1 MKGMLVV
8 QGARTIVENCASIK
22 KGEKVFI
29 VTDYETYNSAL
40 LIAKA
45 AYAIG
50 ADVDMGIMKSRELD
64 GEEPTECMAAA
75 MKKADVVLTP
85 VSKSLAHTNAMNKA
99 VASGARALSLTAI
112 SEELIASPAFKA
124 DFKKQAPIV
133 EKIAQL
139 FTEADELTVT
149 TPAGT
154 NLKVGLK
161 GRKGNAHKCI
171 ASVPGQFSAAP
182 NIEANFSPVEGTAEG
197 IFVSDA
203 SIPYLGIGKL
213 SSPVTFTIK
222 KGKIIKTEGGVEA
235 EKIKRI
241 WAEQND
247 PNVYNIAQF
256 AIGLNPEVRE
266 AIGVLGCNYDEGAFG
281 TCHIGIGTSTNLGG
295 KVKATTHFDAL
306 MNKPTVVLDGK
317 ITLLKDGE
325 LIV

>member
-1 MKGMLVV
+1 MKEMLVV

-29 VTDYETYNSAL
+29 VTDYETFSSAL

-50 ADVDMGIMKSRELD
+50 ADVDMGIMKSRKLD
-64 GEEPTECMAAA
+64 GEEPTECIAAA
-75 MKKADVVLTP
+75 MKKADVVLMP
-85 VSKSLAHTNAMNKA
+85 VSKSLAHTRATDEA
-99 VASGARALSLTAI
+99 LEEGARVLSLTAI

-124 DFKKQAPIV
+124 NFKKQSPVV

-161 GRKGNAHKCI
+161 GRKGNAHKCLV
-171 ASVPGQFSAAP
+171 SSPGQFSAAP

-213 SSPVTFTIK
+213 SSPVTFTIE

-256 AIGLNPEVRE
+256 SIGLNPEVRE

-281 TCHIGIGTSTNLGG
+281 TVHIGIGTSQGLGG
-295 KVKATTHFDAL
+295 NVRATTHFDAL
-306 MNKPTVVLDGK
+306 MNKPTVILDGEK
-317 ITLLKDGE
+317 QILKDGNL
-325 LIV
+325 LI

>member
-1 MKGMLVV
+1 MLAA
-8 QGARTIVENCASIK
+8 QGARIIVENCASIK
-22 KGEKVFI
+22 KGEKVFV
-29 VTDYETYNSAL
+29 VTDYDTFSSAL

-45 AYAIG
+45 AYVIG

-85 VSKSLAHTNAMNKA
+85 VSKSLAHTRATDEA
-99 VASGARALSLTAI
+99 LEEGARVLSLTAI
-112 SEELIASPAFKA
+112 SEELIASSAFKA
-124 DFKKQAPIV
+124 DFKKQASVV
-133 EKIAQL
+133 EKVAQL

-149 TPAGT
+149 TPIGT

-161 GRKGNAHKCI
+161 SRKGNAHKCLV
-171 ASVPGQFSAAP
+171 SGPGQFSAAP
-182 NIEANFSPVEGTAEG
+182 NIEANFSPVEGTTEG

-222 KGKIIKTEGGVEA
+222 KGKIIKTEGGTEA
-235 EKIKRI
+235 EKLKNI
-241 WAEQND
+241 WVEQND

-256 AIGLNPEVRE
+256 SIGLNPEVKE
-266 AIGVLGCNYDEGAFG
+266 AIGILGCNYDEGAFG
-281 TCHIGIGTSTNLGG
+281 TVHIGIGTSQGLGG
-295 KVKATTHFDAL
+295 KVRATTHFDAL

-325 LIV
+325 LFI

>member
-1 MKGMLVV
+1 MKEMLAI
-8 QGARTIVENCASIK
+8 QGARIVVENCASIK
-22 KGEKVFI
+22 KREKVFV
-29 VTDYETYNSAL
+29 VTDYETFSSAL

-64 GEEPTECMAAA
+64 EEEPTECMAAA

-85 VSKSLAHTNAMNKA
+85 VSKSLAHTRATDEA
-99 VASGARALSLTAI
+99 LEEGARVLSLTAI

-133 EKIAQL
+133 EKVAQL
-139 FTEADELTVT
+139 FTETDELTVT

-161 GRKGNAHKCI
+161 GRKGNAHKCLVN
-171 ASVPGQFSAAP
+171 SPGQFSAAP
-182 NIEANFSPVEGTAEG
+182 NIEANFSPVEGTTEG

-213 SSPVTFTIK
+213 SSPVTFTIE
-222 KGKIIKTEGGVEA
+222 KGKIIKTEGGPEA

-256 AIGLNPEVRE
+256 SIGLNPKVRE

-281 TCHIGIGTSTNLGG
+281 TVHIGIGTSQGLGG
-295 KVKATTHFDAL
+295 KVRATTHFDAL
-306 MNKPTVVLDGK
+306 MNKPTVILDGK

-325 LIV
+325 LII

>member
-1 MKGMLVV
+1 MLAV

-29 VTDYETYNSAL
+29 VTDYETFSSAL

-45 AYAIG
+45 TYAIG
-50 ADVDMGIMKSRELD
+50 ADVDMGIMKSRDLD
-64 GEEPTECMAAA
+64 GQEPTECMAVA

-85 VSKSLAHTNAMNKA
+85 VSKSLAHTIALNNALMA
-99 VASGARALSLTAI
+99 GVRALSLTAI
-112 SEELIASPAFKA
+112 SEELMASPAFKA

-133 EKIAQL
+133 EKVAQL

-161 GRKGNAHKCI
+161 GRRGNAHKCLVN
-171 ASVPGQFSAAP
+171 SPGQFSAAP
-182 NIEANFSPVEGTAEG
+182 NIEANFSPVEGTTEG
-197 IFVSDA
+197 IFVADA
-203 SIPYLGIGKL
+203 SIPYLGIGLL
-213 SSPVTFTIK
+213 STPVVFTIE
-222 KGKIIKTEGGVEA
+222 KGKIIKTEGGPEA

-247 PNVYNIAQF
+247 PNVYNIAQV
-256 AIGLNPEVRE
+256 AIGLNPKVRE
-266 AIGVLGCNYDEGAFG
+266 AIGVLGCNYDEGAYG
-281 TCHIGIGTSTNLGG
+281 TVHIGIGTSTNLGG
-295 KVKATTHFDAL
+295 KVKTSTHFDAL

-325 LIV
+325 LML

>member
-1 MKGMLVV
+1 MLAV

-29 VTDYETYNSAL
+29 VTDYETFGSAL

-50 ADVDMGIMKSRELD
+50 AEVDMGIMKSRDLD
-64 GEEPTECMAAA
+64 GQEPTECMAAA
-75 MKKADVVLTP
+75 MERANIVLTP
-85 VSKSLAHTNAMNKA
+85 VSKSLAHTTAINKA
-99 VASGARALSLTAI
+99 LTAGARALSLTAI
-112 SEELIASPAFKA
+112 SEELMASPAFRA
-124 DFKKQAPIV
+124 DFKRQAPIV
-133 EKIAQL
+133 KKVAQL
-139 FTEADELTVT
+139 FTRADELTIT

-161 GRKGNAHKCI
+161 GRKGNAHKCL
-171 ASVPGQFSAAP
+171 VNRPGQFSAAP
-182 NIEANFSPVEGTAEG
+182 NIEANFSPVEGTTEG

-203 SIPYLGIGKL
+203 SVPYLGIGKL
-213 SSPVTFTIK
+213 SSPITFTIE
-222 KGKIIKTEGGVEA
+222 KGKIIKTEGGPEA

-256 AIGLNPEVRE
+256 AIGLNPEIKE
-266 AIGVLGCNYDEGAFG
+266 AIGILGCNYDEGAFG
-281 TCHIGIGTSTNLGG
+281 TAHIGIGTSTNLGG
-295 KVKATTHFDAL
+295 KIKTSTHFDAL
-306 MNKPTVVLDGK
+306 MNKPTVILDGE

-325 LIV
+325 LML

>member
-1 MKGMLVV
+1 MKEMLAV

-22 KGEKVFI
+22 KGEKVFV
-29 VTDYETYNSAL
+29 VTDYETFSSAL

-50 ADVDMGIMKSRELD
+50 ADVDIGIMKSRELD
-64 GEEPTECMAAA
+64 GEEPTECIAAA

-85 VSKSLAHTNAMNKA
+85 VSKSLAHTRATDEA
-99 VASGARALSLTAI
+99 LEEGARVLSLTAI

-139 FTEADELTVT
+139 FSEADELTVT
-149 TPAGT
+149 TSAGT
-154 NLKVGLK
+154 NLKVGLR
-161 GRKGNAHKCI
+161 GRKGNAHKCL
-171 ASVPGQFSAAP
+171 VNGPGQFSAAP

-197 IFVSDA
+197 IFVSDTT
-203 SIPYLGIGKL
+203 IPYLGIGKL
-213 SSPVTFTIK
+213 SSPVTFTIE

-235 EKIKRI
+235 EKLKRI

-256 AIGLNPEVRE
+256 SIGLNPEVRE

-281 TCHIGIGTSTNLGG
+281 TVHIGIGTSQGLGG
-295 KVKATTHFDAL
+295 KVRATTHFDAL
-306 MNKPTVVLDGK
+306 MDKPTVILDGK

-325 LIV
+325 LMV

>member
-1 MKGMLVV
+1 MLAV

-29 VTDYETYNSAL
+29 VTDYETFGSAL

-50 ADVDMGIMKSRELD
+50 AEVDMGIMKSRDLD
-64 GEEPTECMAAA
+64 GQEPTECMAAA
-75 MKKADVVLTP
+75 MERANIVLTP
-85 VSKSLAHTNAMNKA
+85 VSKSLAHTTAINKA
-99 VASGARALSLTAI
+99 LTAGARALSLTAI
-112 SEELIASPAFKA
+112 SEELMASPAFRA
-124 DFKKQAPIV
+124 DFKRQAPIV
-133 EKIAQL
+133 KKVAQL
-139 FTEADELTVT
+139 FTRADELTIT

-161 GRKGNAHKCI
+161 GRKGNAHKCL
-171 ASVPGQFSAAP
+171 VNRPGQFSAAP
-182 NIEANFSPVEGTAEG
+182 NIEANFSPVEGTTEG

-203 SIPYLGIGKL
+203 SVPYLGIGKL
-213 SSPVTFTIK
+213 SSPITFTIE
-222 KGKIIKTEGGVEA
+222 KGKIIKTEGGPEA

-256 AIGLNPEVRE
+256 AIGLNPEIKE
-266 AIGVLGCNYDEGAFG
+266 AIGILGCNYDEGVFG
-281 TCHIGIGTSTNLGG
+281 TAHIGIGTSTNLGG
-295 KVKATTHFDAL
+295 KIKTSTHFDAL
-306 MNKPTVVLDGK
+306 MNKPTVILDGE

-325 LIV
+325 LML

>member
-1 MKGMLVV
+1 MKEILAV

-29 VTDYETYNSAL
+29 VTDYETFSSAL

-50 ADVDMGIMKSRELD
+50 ADVDMGIMKSRDLD
-64 GEEPTECMAAA
+64 GQEPTECMAAA
-75 MKKADVVLTP
+75 MERANIVLTP
-85 VSKSLAHTNAMNKA
+85 VSKSLAHTTAINKA
-99 VASGARALSLTAI
+99 LTAGARALSLTAI
-112 SEELIASPAFKA
+112 SEELMASPAFKV
-124 DFKKQAPIV
+124 DFKRQAPIV
-133 EKIAQL
+133 EKVAQL

-161 GRKGNAHKCI
+161 GRKGNAHKCL
-171 ASVPGQFSAAP
+171 VNRPGQFSAAP
-182 NIEANFSPVEGTAEG
+182 NIEANFSPVEGTTKG

-203 SIPYLGIGKL
+203 SVPYLGIGKL
-213 SSPVTFTIK
+213 SSPITFTIK
-222 KGKIIKTEGGVEA
+222 KGKIIKTEGGPEA

-247 PNVYNIAQF
+247 TNVYNIAQV
-256 AIGLNPEVRE
+256 AIGLNPKVRE
-266 AIGVLGCNYDEGAFG
+266 AIGVLGCNYDEGAYG
-281 TCHIGIGTSTNLGG
+281 TVHIGIGTSTNLGG
-295 KVKATTHFDAL
+295 KVKTSTHFDAL

-325 LIV
+325 LML